1 MINHLNKQLDEKYE
15 KRAKMS
21 EVQMQ
26 SIVRDSLNLDRENR
40 KQIMLMIRR
49 YNTNAVN
56 FKSDGCRIILNK
68 LSKELIQ
75 EIYNF
80 IQYKIQS

>member
-1 MINHLNKQLDEKYE
+1 
-15 KRAKMS
+15 MS

-26 SIVRDSLNLDRENR
+26 SIVKDALNLDKENR
-40 KQIMLMIRR
+40 RQVMLMIRR
-49 YNTNAVN
+49 HNSSVVN
-56 FKSDGCRIILNK
+56 FKADGCRIILNK
-68 LSKELIQ
+68 LPKELIQ